1 MGIKKINRINSLLLI
16 AVIFI
21 FESCSHTNERHIG
34 EWKGIAKDETVS
46 LILDKSNH
54 AIFMADTQVIGG
66 KGFEIKGVKT
76 EVKYE
81 IDYSKNPIW
90 LDLVFYVQG
99 KSQEK
104 VRFKGIIQFITDN
117 KIVYRVNLDPAS
129 KRYDTFDPEDKE
141 NTFVFDKVTN

>member
-21 FESCSHTNERHIG
+21 FESCSHPNERHIG
-34 EWKGIAKDETVS
+34 EWKNIDKDETTS

-54 AIFMADTQVIGG
+54 AILMVNNTVLGG

-81 IDYSKNPIW
+81 IDYSKSPIW

-99 KSQEK
+99 EFQEK
-104 VRFKGIIQFITDN
+104 GRVKGIIQFITDN
-117 KIVYRVNLDPAS
+117 KILYRISLNLPD
-129 KRYDTFDPEDKE
+129 KRFDKFDTEDKE
-141 NTFVFDKVTN
+141 NTIVFDKVTN